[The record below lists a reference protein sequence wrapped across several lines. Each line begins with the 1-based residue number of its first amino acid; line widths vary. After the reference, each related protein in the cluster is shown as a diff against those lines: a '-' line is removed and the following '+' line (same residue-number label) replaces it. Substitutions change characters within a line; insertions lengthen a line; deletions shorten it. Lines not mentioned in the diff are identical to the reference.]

1 MCVDA
6 IFTRP
11 SAACPQCGVPL
22 RRSQF
27 RVQQFEDD
35 YVEKDVNIRKKVLK
49 EYVLNSLHHY
59 QLKSL
64 FYYSYNK
71 REEDFNTLEEYNDY
85 LEEVEHISKANI
97 HHYDLNF

>member
-1 MCVDA
+1 MNFVHRCELCVDA

-49 EYVLNSLHHY
+49 EYVRT
-59 QLKSL
+59 QLATS
-64 FYYSYNK
+64 
-71 REEDFNTLEEYNDY
+71 
-85 LEEVEHISKANI
+85 
-97 HHYDLNF
+97 

>member
-1 MCVDA
+1 MVVLFRCELCVDA

-22 RRSQF
+22 RRNQF

-49 EYVLNSLHHY
+49 E
-59 QLKSL
+59 
-64 FYYSYNK
+64 
-71 REEDFNTLEEYNDY
+71 
-85 LEEVEHISKANI
+85 
-97 HHYDLNF
+97 

>member
-1 MCVDA
+1 MLFVMCACVIMHFIYRCELCVDA

-22 RRSQF
+22 RRSLF

-49 EYVLNSLHHY
+49 EYIFNPLNYTHL
-59 QLKSL
+59 L
-64 FYYSYNK
+64 
-71 REEDFNTLEEYNDY
+71 
-85 LEEVEHISKANI
+85 ISCPTIATIKEKKI
-97 HHYDLNF
+97 STH